1 MPRFNPFHSS
11 NKNWVAQ
18 AEQKLRVAWLTQDMT
33 SFVQALNQLM
43 GSIPAPLWEG
53 IPDAA
58 FCTFISWAFQASQV
72 CDHVRE
78 VMSNKGAAK
87 LEVNLGAQH
96 CLIVPQC
103 LHRNYG
109 TATTE
114 CAQSILQLA
123 AEAQLQIKESTV
135 GPQRLALILVI
146 DAASP
151 QIAYW
156 RLIKHDLAFQSG
168 WVEPF
173 HEPAATGSSTTTQDA
188 FLQPA
193 TDHQAAA
200 VPGATVQPDLHLK
213 ITFQFVIELAA
224 EAPSCT
230 NQVTITPEQ
239 LTARMIKLY
248 QKLQQAGT
256 KFTRSELTPM
266 VNAAI
271 RASLATDSPNAI
283 VVDRAALTE
292 QLISTL
298 LDLKPGSAS
307 YAKPGLGKP

>member
-18 AEQKLRVAWLTQDMT
+18 AEHKLRVAWLTQDMT

-43 GSIPAPLWEG
+43 GSIPAPMWEEV
-53 IPDAA
+53 PDTA
-58 FCTFISWAFQASQV
+58 FSIFISWAFQASQV
-72 CDHVRE
+72 CDQVRE
-78 VMSNKGAAK
+78 MMDNKGNSA
-87 LEVNLGAQH
+87 LEVNLDAQP

-109 TATTE
+109 TATTK

-123 AEAQLQIKESTV
+123 AEAQLQIKESSI
-135 GPQRLALILVI
+135 GQPRLALVLVI

-156 RLIKHDLAFQSG
+156 RLIKHGLEFQSG

-173 HEPAATGSSTTTQDA
+173 HEPAAAGGSEFTTQDA
-188 FLQPA
+188 HLQ
-193 TDHQAAA
+193 QAADLKA
-200 VPGATVQPDLHLK
+200 DAAHVAIAPSDLHLQ

-224 EAPSCT
+224 EAPSGT
-230 NQVTITPEQ
+230 NQLTITPER
-239 LTARMIKLY
+239 LVARMVQLY

-256 KFTRSELTPM
+256 KFTPTELTPM

-271 RASLATDSPNAI
+271 RASLATDAPNAI

-307 YAKPGLGKP
+307 

>member
-18 AEQKLRVAWLTQDMT
+18 AEHKLKVAWFTQDMT
-33 SFVQALNQLM
+33 SVVQALNQLM
-43 GSIPAPLWEG
+43 GSIPAPMWEG

-58 FCTFISWAFQASQV
+58 FCTFISWAFQSSQV
-72 CDHVRE
+72 CDQVRA
-78 VMSNKGAAK
+78 VMDHKGAAE
-87 LEVNLGAQH
+87 LEVSLGDQI
-96 CLIVPQC
+96 CRIVPQC

-114 CAQSILQLA
+114 CAQSLLQLA
-123 AEAQLQIKESTV
+123 AEAQLQIKESTI
-135 GPQRLALILVI
+135 GQPRLALILVI

-156 RLIKHDLAFQSG
+156 RLIKHGLEFQSG

-173 HEPAATGSSTTTQDA
+173 HEPTATGISTTTQDA
-188 FLQPA
+188 LVQPA

-213 ITFQFVIELAA
+213 ITFQYVIELAA

-239 LTARMIKLY
+239 LTARMIQLY
-248 QKLQQAGT
+248 QKLLQADI
-256 KFTRSELTPM
+256 KFTPAELTPM

-271 RASLATDSPNAI
+271 LASLATDAPNAI

-307 YAKPGLGKP
+307 

>member
-1 MPRFNPFHSS
+1 MSRCNPPHRG
-11 NKNWVAQ
+11 NKNWVTQ
-18 AEQKLRVAWLTQDMT
+18 AEQKLKAAWHTCDMT
-33 SFVQALNQLM
+33 SVVQAINQLM
-43 GSIPAPLWEG
+43 GSIPAPMWDG

-58 FCTFISWAFQASQV
+58 FRTFISWAFQASQV
-72 CDHVRE
+72 SDHVRE
-78 VMSNKGAAK
+78 IMSNQGAAK
-87 LEVNLGAQH
+87 LEVSLGAQI
-96 CLIVPQC
+96 CLIVPKC
-103 LHRNYG
+103 LHCNHG

-123 AEAQLQIKESTV
+123 AEAQIQIKGNTI
-135 GPQRLALILVI
+135 GQPRLALILVI

-213 ITFQFVIELAA
+213 ITFQYVIELAA
-224 EAPSCT
+224 EAPSGT
-230 NQVTITPEQ
+230 NQLTIRPER
-239 LTARMIKLY
+239 LVARIIKLY
-248 QKLQQAGT
+248 QKLQQAGI
-256 KFTRSELTPM
+256 KFTPSELTPT

-271 RASLATDSPNAI
+271 RASITTDVSNAI
-283 VVDRAALTE
+283 KVDRAGLTE

-298 LDLKPGSAS
+298 IDLQQGSA
-307 YAKPGLGKP
+307 P

>member
-1 MPRFNPFHSS
+1 MSRLNPLHSS

-87 LEVNLGAQH
+87 LEVNLDAQH

-123 AEAQLQIKESTV
+123 AEAQLQIKESSI
-135 GPQRLALILVI
+135 GQPRLALVLVI

-156 RLIKHDLAFQSG
+156 RLIKHGLDPSL
-168 WVEPF
+168 
-173 HEPAATGSSTTTQDA
+173 
-188 FLQPA
+188 
-193 TDHQAAA
+193 
-200 VPGATVQPDLHLK
+200 TVNLK
-213 ITFQFVIELAA
+213 
-224 EAPSCT
+224 
-230 NQVTITPEQ
+230 
-239 LTARMIKLY
+239 
-248 QKLQQAGT
+248 
-256 KFTRSELTPM
+256 
-266 VNAAI
+266 
-271 RASLATDSPNAI
+271 
-283 VVDRAALTE
+283 
-292 QLISTL
+292 
-298 LDLKPGSAS
+298 
-307 YAKPGLGKP
+307 

>member
-1 MPRFNPFHSS
+1 MPRFNSLRS
-11 NKNWVAQ
+11 NNKNRVAQ
-18 AEQKLRVAWLTQDMT
+18 AEQKLKVAWLTQDMT

-58 FCTFISWAFQASQV
+58 FRTFISWAFQAGQV
-72 CDHVRE
+72 CDQVRE
-78 VMSNKGAAK
+78 VMSNKRAAE
-87 LEVNLGAQH
+87 LEVNLGAQI
-96 CLIVPQC
+96 CRIVPQC

-123 AEAQLQIKESTV
+123 AEAQVQIKESTI
-135 GPQRLALILVI
+135 GPPRLALVLVI

-156 RLIKHDLAFQSG
+156 RLIKHGLEFQSG

-173 HEPAATGSSTTTQDA
+173 HEPAATAISTTTQDA
-188 FLQPA
+188 L
-193 TDHQAAA
+193 
-200 VPGATVQPDLHLK
+200 VQPTTDLKADAAHVAIAQSDLHLQ

-224 EAPSCT
+224 EAPSGT
-230 NQVTITPEQ
+230 NQLTITPEQ
-239 LTARMIKLY
+239 LTARMIQLY
-248 QKLQQAGT
+248 QKLQQAGL
-256 KFTRSELTPM
+256 KFTPTELTPM

-292 QLISTL
+292 QLIATL
-298 LDLKPGSAS
+298 LDLQLGSAS
-307 YAKPGLGKP
+307 

>member
-1 MPRFNPFHSS
+1 MSRCNPPHRG
-11 NKNWVAQ
+11 NKNWVTQ
-18 AEQKLRVAWLTQDMT
+18 AEQKLKAAWHTCDMT
-33 SFVQALNQLM
+33 SVVQALNQLM
-43 GSIPAPLWEG
+43 GSIPAPMWDG

-58 FCTFISWAFQASQV
+58 FRTFISWAFQASQV
-72 CDHVRE
+72 SDHVRE
-78 VMSNKGAAK
+78 IMSNQGAAK
-87 LEVNLGAQH
+87 LEVSLGAQI
-96 CLIVPQC
+96 CLIVPKC
-103 LHRNYG
+103 LHCNHG

-123 AEAQLQIKESTV
+123 AEAQIQIKGNTI
-135 GPQRLALILVI
+135 GQPRLALILVI

-173 HEPAATGSSTTTQDA
+173 HEPAANGISVTTQDA
-188 FLQPA
+188 LLQPA
-193 TDHQAAA
+193 IDHQAAA
-200 VPGATVQPDLHLK
+200 VPGATVQSDLHLK
-213 ITFQFVIELAA
+213 TTFQFVIELAA

-239 LTARMIKLY
+239 LTARMIQLY
-248 QKLQQAGT
+248 QKLQQAGL
-256 KFTRSELTPM
+256 KFTPSELTPM

-271 RASLATDSPNAI
+271 RVSLAADAPNAI

-307 YAKPGLGKP
+307 

>member
-18 AEQKLRVAWLTQDMT
+18 AEHKLKVAWLTQDMT
-33 SFVQALNQLM
+33 SVVQALNQLM
-43 GSIPAPLWEG
+43 GSIPAPMWDG
-53 IPDAA
+53 IPDTA
-58 FCTFISWAFQASQV
+58 FSIFISWAFQASQV
-72 CDHVRE
+72 CDQVRE
-78 VMSNKGAAK
+78 MMDNKGNSA
-87 LEVNLGAQH
+87 LEVNLDAQP

-114 CAQSILQLA
+114 CAQSLLQLA
-123 AEAQLQIKESTV
+123 AEAQLQIKESTI
-135 GPQRLALILVI
+135 GQPRLALILVI

-173 HEPAATGSSTTTQDA
+173 HEPAATGISTTTQDA
-188 FLQPA
+188 LVQPA

-200 VPGATVQPDLHLK
+200 VPSATVQPDLHLK
-213 ITFQFVIELAA
+213 ITFQYVIELAA
-224 EAPSCT
+224 EAPNGI
-230 NQVTITPEQ
+230 NQLTITPD
-239 LTARMIKLY
+239 KLVSNLLLLV
-248 QKLQQAGT
+248 QKLKQAGI
-256 KFTRSELTPM
+256 KFTPTELTPM

-271 RASLATDSPNAI
+271 RASLATDAPNAI

-307 YAKPGLGKP
+307 

>member
-18 AEQKLRVAWLTQDMT
+18 AEHKLKVAWHSNDMT
-33 SFVQALNQLM
+33 SVVQALNQLM
-43 GSIPAPLWEG
+43 GSIPAPMWEG

-58 FCTFISWAFQASQV
+58 FCTFISWAFQSSQV
-72 CDHVRE
+72 CDQVRA
-78 VMSNKGAAK
+78 VMEHKGSAE
-87 LEVNLGAQH
+87 LEVSLGDQI
-96 CLIVPQC
+96 CRIVPQC

-114 CAQSILQLA
+114 CAQSLLQLA
-123 AEAQLQIKESTV
+123 AEAQLQIKESTI
-135 GPQRLALILVI
+135 GQPRLALILVI

-173 HEPAATGSSTTTQDA
+173 HEPAATDISTITQDA
-188 FLQPA
+188 LVQPTA
-193 TDHQAAA
+193 DHQAAA
-200 VPGATVQPDLHLK
+200 AHVAIAPSDPHLK
-213 ITFQFVIELAA
+213 TTFQFVIELAA
-224 EAPSCT
+224 EHPNSKT
-230 NQVTITPEQ
+230 QVTITPD
-239 LTARMIKLY
+239 KLVSHLLLLV
-248 QKLQQAGT
+248 QKLKQAGI
-256 KFTRSELTPM
+256 KFTPTELTPM

-271 RASLATDSPNAI
+271 RASLATDAPNAI

-307 YAKPGLGKP
+307 

>member
-18 AEQKLRVAWLTQDMT
+18 AEHKLRVAWLTQDMT

-43 GSIPAPLWEG
+43 GSIPAPMWEEV
-53 IPDAA
+53 PDTA
-58 FCTFISWAFQASQV
+58 FSIFISWAFQASQV
-72 CDHVRE
+72 CDQVRE
-78 VMSNKGAAK
+78 MMDNKGNSA
-87 LEVNLGAQH
+87 LEVNLDAQP

-109 TATTE
+109 TATTK

-123 AEAQLQIKESTV
+123 AEAQLQIKESSI
-135 GPQRLALILVI
+135 GQPRLALVLVI

-156 RLIKHDLAFQSG
+156 RLIKHGLEFQSG

-173 HEPAATGSSTTTQDA
+173 HEPAAAGSSEYTTQDA
-188 FLQPA
+188 L
-193 TDHQAAA
+193 
-200 VPGATVQPDLHLK
+200 VQPTTDLKADAAHVAIAQSDLHLQ

-224 EAPSCT
+224 EAPSGT
-230 NQVTITPEQ
+230 NQLTITPER
-239 LTARMIKLY
+239 LVARMVQLY

-256 KFTRSELTPM
+256 KFTPTELTPM

-271 RASLATDSPNAI
+271 RASLATDAPNAI

-307 YAKPGLGKP
+307 

>member
-1 MPRFNPFHSS
+1 M
-11 NKNWVAQ
+11 AQ
-18 AEQKLRVAWLTQDMT
+18 AEHKLKVAWLTQDMT
-33 SFVQALNQLM
+33 SVVQALNQLI
-43 GSIPAPLWEG
+43 GSIPAPMWEEV
-53 IPDAA
+53 PDTA
-58 FCTFISWAFQASQV
+58 FSIFISWAFQASQV
-72 CDHVRE
+72 CDQVRE
-78 VMSNKGAAK
+78 MMDNKGNSA
-87 LEVNLGAQH
+87 LEVNLDAQP

-123 AEAQLQIKESTV
+123 AEAQLQIKESSI
-135 GPQRLALILVI
+135 GQPRLALVLVI

-156 RLIKHDLAFQSG
+156 RLIKHGLEFQSG

-173 HEPAATGSSTTTQDA
+173 HEPAAAGSSEYTTQDA
-188 FLQPA
+188 L
-193 TDHQAAA
+193 
-200 VPGATVQPDLHLK
+200 VQPTTDLKADAAHVAIAPSDLHLQ

-239 LTARMIKLY
+239 LTARMIQLY
-248 QKLQQAGT
+248 QKLQQAGL
-256 KFTRSELTPM
+256 KFTPTELTPM

-271 RASLATDSPNAI
+271 RASITTDVSNAI
-283 VVDRAALTE
+283 KVDRAGLTE

-298 LDLKPGSAS
+298 IDLQQGSA
-307 YAKPGLGKP
+307 P

>member
-18 AEQKLRVAWLTQDMT
+18 AEHKLKVAWHSNDMT
-33 SFVQALNQLM
+33 SVVQTLNQLM
-43 GSIPAPLWEG
+43 GSIPAPMWDG

-58 FCTFISWAFQASQV
+58 FRTFISWAFQASQV
-72 CDHVRE
+72 SDHVRE
-78 VMSNKGAAK
+78 IMSNQGAAK
-87 LEVNLGAQH
+87 LEVSLGAQI
-96 CLIVPQC
+96 CLIVPKC
-103 LHRNYG
+103 LHCNHG

-123 AEAQLQIKESTV
+123 AEAQIQIKGNTI
-135 GPQRLALILVI
+135 GQPRLALILVI

-156 RLIKHDLAFQSG
+156 RFIKHDLAFQSG

-173 HEPAATGSSTTTQDA
+173 HEPAAAGSSEYTTQDA
-188 FLQPA
+188 LVQPTA
-193 TDHQAAA
+193 DHQAAA
-200 VPGATVQPDLHLK
+200 AHVAIAPSDPHLK
-213 ITFQFVIELAA
+213 TTFQYVIELAA
-224 EAPSCT
+224 EAPNGI
-230 NQVTITPEQ
+230 NQLTITPD
-239 LTARMIKLY
+239 KLVSNLLLLV
-248 QKLQQAGT
+248 QKLLQADI
-256 KFTRSELTPM
+256 KFTTAELTPM

-271 RASLATDSPNAI
+271 RASLATDAPNAI

-292 QLISTL
+292 QLSATL

-307 YAKPGLGKP
+307 

>member
-18 AEQKLRVAWLTQDMT
+18 AEHKLKVAWITQDMT
-33 SFVQALNQLM
+33 SVVQALNQLI
-43 GSIPAPLWEG
+43 GSIPAPMWEEV
-53 IPDAA
+53 PDTA
-58 FCTFISWAFQASQV
+58 FSIFISWAFQASQV
-72 CDHVRE
+72 CDQVRE
-78 VMSNKGAAK
+78 MMDNKGNSA
-87 LEVNLGAQH
+87 LEVNLDAQP

-114 CAQSILQLA
+114 YAQSILQLA
-123 AEAQLQIKESTV
+123 AEAQLQIKESSI
-135 GPQRLALILVI
+135 GQPRLALVLVI

-156 RLIKHDLAFQSG
+156 RLIKHGLEFQSG

-173 HEPAATGSSTTTQDA
+173 HEPAAAGGSEYTTQDA
-188 FLQPA
+188 L
-193 TDHQAAA
+193 
-200 VPGATVQPDLHLK
+200 VQPTTDLKADAAHVAIAQSDLHLQ

-239 LTARMIKLY
+239 LTARMIQLY
-248 QKLQQAGT
+248 QKLQQAGL
-256 KFTRSELTPM
+256 KFTPTELTPM

-271 RASLATDSPNAI
+271 RASITTDVSNAI
-283 VVDRAALTE
+283 KVDRAGLTE

-298 LDLKPGSAS
+298 IDLQQGSA
-307 YAKPGLGKP
+307 P

>member
-1 MPRFNPFHSS
+1 MSRCNPPHRG
-11 NKNWVAQ
+11 NKNWVTQ
-18 AEQKLRVAWLTQDMT
+18 AEQKLKAAWHTCDMT
-33 SFVQALNQLM
+33 SVVQALNQLM
-43 GSIPAPLWEG
+43 GSIPAPMWDG

-58 FCTFISWAFQASQV
+58 FRTFISWAFQASQV
-72 CDHVRE
+72 SDHVRE
-78 VMSNKGAAK
+78 IMSNQGAAK
-87 LEVNLGAQH
+87 LEVSLGAQI
-96 CLIVPQC
+96 CLIVPKC
-103 LHRNYG
+103 LHCNHS

-114 CAQSILQLA
+114 CAQAILQLA
-123 AEAQLQIKESTV
+123 AEAQIQIKGNTI
-135 GPQRLALILVI
+135 GQPRLALILVI

-213 ITFQFVIELAA
+213 ITFQYVIELV
-224 EAPSCT
+224 T
-230 NQVTITPEQ
+230 NQPNSKNQITITPDR
-239 LTARMIKLY
+239 LAARMVQLY
-248 QKLQQAGT
+248 QKLQQAGL
-256 KFTRSELTPM
+256 KFTPAELTPM

-271 RASLATDSPNAI
+271 RASLATDDPNAI

-307 YAKPGLGKP
+307 

>member
-1 MPRFNPFHSS
+1 
-11 NKNWVAQ
+11 
-18 AEQKLRVAWLTQDMT
+18 
-33 SFVQALNQLM
+33 
-43 GSIPAPLWEG
+43 
-53 IPDAA
+53 
-58 FCTFISWAFQASQV
+58 
-72 CDHVRE
+72 
-78 VMSNKGAAK
+78 MSNQGAAK
-87 LEVNLGAQH
+87 LEVSLGDQICRIA
-96 CLIVPQC
+96 PQC
-103 LHRNYG
+103 LHRKHG

-123 AEAQLQIKESTV
+123 AEAQLQIKENDIWK
-135 GPQRLALILVI
+135 PRLALILVI

-156 RLIKHDLAFQSG
+156 RLIKHGLEFQSG

-173 HEPAATGSSTTTQDA
+173 HEPAAAGGSEFTTQDA
-188 FLQPA
+188 HLQ
-193 TDHQAAA
+193 QAADLKA
-200 VPGATVQPDLHLK
+200 DAAHVAIAPSDLHLQ

-230 NQVTITPEQ
+230 NQVTISPER
-239 LTARMIKLY
+239 LATRMIQLY
-248 QKLQQAGT
+248 QKLQQAGL
-256 KFTRSELTPM
+256 KFTTAELTPM

-271 RASLATDSPNAI
+271 RASLATDDPNAI

-307 YAKPGLGKP
+307 

>member
-18 AEQKLRVAWLTQDMT
+18 AEHKLRVAWLTQDMT

-43 GSIPAPLWEG
+43 GSIPAPMWEEV
-53 IPDAA
+53 PDTA
-58 FCTFISWAFQASQV
+58 FSIFISWAFQASQV
-72 CDHVRE
+72 CDLVRE
-78 VMSNKGAAK
+78 VMDHKGNSA
-87 LEVNLGAQH
+87 LEVNIDAQL
-96 CLIVPQC
+96 CRIAPQC
-103 LHRNYG
+103 LHRKHG

-123 AEAQLQIKESTV
+123 AEAQIQIKENDIWK
-135 GPQRLALILVI
+135 PRLALILVI

-156 RLIKHDLAFQSG
+156 RLIKHGLEFQSG

-173 HEPAATGSSTTTQDA
+173 HEPAAAGGSEFTTQDA
-188 FLQPA
+188 HLQ
-193 TDHQAAA
+193 QAADLKA
-200 VPGATVQPDLHLK
+200 DAAHVAIAPSDLHLQ

-224 EAPSCT
+224 EAPNGT
-230 NQVTITPEQ
+230 NQLTISPER
-239 LTARMIKLY
+239 LATRMIQLY
-248 QKLQQAGT
+248 QKLQQAGL
-256 KFTRSELTPM
+256 KFTTAELTPM

-271 RASLATDSPNAI
+271 RASLATDAPNAI

-292 QLISTL
+292 QLSATL

-307 YAKPGLGKP
+307 

>member
-18 AEQKLRVAWLTQDMT
+18 AEHKLKVAWHSNDMT
-33 SFVQALNQLM
+33 SVVQTLNQLM
-43 GSIPAPLWEG
+43 GSIPAPMWEG

-58 FCTFISWAFQASQV
+58 FCTFISWAFQSSQV
-72 CDHVRE
+72 CDQVRA
-78 VMSNKGAAK
+78 VMDHKGAAE
-87 LEVNLGAQH
+87 LEVSLGDQI
-96 CLIVPQC
+96 CRIVPQC

-123 AEAQLQIKESTV
+123 AEAQLQIKESSI
-135 GPQRLALILVI
+135 GQPRLALVLVI

-173 HEPAATGSSTTTQDA
+173 HEPAATDISTITQDA
-188 FLQPA
+188 LVQPTA
-193 TDHQAAA
+193 DHQAAA
-200 VPGATVQPDLHLK
+200 AHVAIAPSDPHLK
-213 ITFQFVIELAA
+213 TTFQYVIELAA
-224 EAPSCT
+224 EAPNGI
-230 NQVTITPEQ
+230 NQLTITPD
-239 LTARMIKLY
+239 KLVSNLLLLV
-248 QKLQQAGT
+248 QKLKQAGI
-256 KFTRSELTPM
+256 KFTPTELTPM

-271 RASLATDSPNAI
+271 RASLATDDPNAI

-307 YAKPGLGKP
+307 

>member
-18 AEQKLRVAWLTQDMT
+18 AEHKLKVAWLTQDMT
-33 SFVQALNQLM
+33 SVVQALNQLI
-43 GSIPAPLWEG
+43 GSIPAPMWEEV
-53 IPDAA
+53 PDTA
-58 FCTFISWAFQASQV
+58 FSIFISWAFQASQV
-72 CDHVRE
+72 CDQVRE
-78 VMSNKGAAK
+78 MMDNKGNSA
-87 LEVNLGAQH
+87 LEVNLDAQP
-96 CLIVPQC
+96 CLIVPKC

-114 CAQSILQLA
+114 CAQSILKLA
-123 AEAQLQIKESTV
+123 AEAQFQIKESSI
-135 GPQRLALILVI
+135 GQPRLALVLVI

-156 RLIKHDLAFQSG
+156 RLIKHGLEFQSG

-173 HEPAATGSSTTTQDA
+173 HEPAAAGSSEYTTQDA
-188 FLQPA
+188 L
-193 TDHQAAA
+193 
-200 VPGATVQPDLHLK
+200 VQPTTDLKADAAHVAIAQSDLHLL

-230 NQVTITPEQ
+230 NQVTITPER
-239 LTARMIKLY
+239 LVARIIQLY
-248 QKLQQAGT
+248 QKLQQAGL
-256 KFTRSELTPM
+256 KFTPSELTPM

-271 RASLATDSPNAI
+271 RASITTDVSNAI
-283 VVDRAALTE
+283 KVDRAGLTE

-298 LDLKPGSAS
+298 IDLQQGSV
-307 YAKPGLGKP
+307 P

>member
-18 AEQKLRVAWLTQDMT
+18 AEQKLKAAWHTCDMT
-33 SFVQALNQLM
+33 TVVQALNQLM
-43 GSIPAPLWEG
+43 GSIPAPMWDG

-58 FCTFISWAFQASQV
+58 FRTFISWAFQSSQV
-72 CDHVRE
+72 CDQVRA
-78 VMSNKGAAK
+78 VMDHKGAAE
-87 LEVNLGAQH
+87 LEVSLGAQI
-96 CLIVPQC
+96 CLIVPKC
-103 LHRNYG
+103 LHCNQG

-123 AEAQLQIKESTV
+123 AEAQIQIKGNTI
-135 GPQRLALILVI
+135 GQPRLALILVI

-173 HEPAATGSSTTTQDA
+173 HEPAAAGSSEYTTQNA
-188 FLQPA
+188 L
-193 TDHQAAA
+193 
-200 VPGATVQPDLHLK
+200 VQPTTDLKADAAHVAIAPSDLHLQ

-230 NQVTITPEQ
+230 NQVTISPEQ
-239 LTARMIKLY
+239 LTARMIQLY
-248 QKLQQAGT
+248 QKLQQAGL
-256 KFTRSELTPM
+256 KFTPTELTPM

-271 RASLATDSPNAI
+271 RASLATDAPNAI

-307 YAKPGLGKP
+307 

>member
-1 MPRFNPFHSS
+1 MSRCNPPHRG
-11 NKNWVAQ
+11 NKNWVTQ
-18 AEQKLRVAWLTQDMT
+18 AEQKLKAAWHTCDMT
-33 SFVQALNQLM
+33 TVVQALNQLM
-43 GSIPAPLWEG
+43 GSIPAPMWDG

-58 FCTFISWAFQASQV
+58 FRTFISWAFQASQV
-72 CDHVRE
+72 SDHVRE
-78 VMSNKGAAK
+78 IMSNQGAAK
-87 LEVNLGAQH
+87 LEVSLGAQI
-96 CLIVPQC
+96 CLIVPKC
-103 LHRNYG
+103 LHCNHG

-123 AEAQLQIKESTV
+123 AEAQIQIKGNTI
-135 GPQRLALILVI
+135 GQPRLALILVI

-213 ITFQFVIELAA
+213 ITFQYVIELAA

-230 NQVTITPEQ
+230 NQVTITPEL
-239 LTARMIKLY
+239 LTARMIQLY
-248 QKLQQAGT
+248 QKLLQADI
-256 KFTRSELTPM
+256 KFTTAELTPM

-271 RASLATDSPNAI
+271 RASLATDAPNAI

-307 YAKPGLGKP
+307 

>member
-18 AEQKLRVAWLTQDMT
+18 AEHKLKVAWHSNDMT
-33 SFVQALNQLM
+33 SVVQTLNQLM
-43 GSIPAPLWEG
+43 GSIPAPMWEG

-58 FCTFISWAFQASQV
+58 FCTFISWAFQSSQV
-72 CDHVRE
+72 CDQVRA
-78 VMSNKGAAK
+78 VMEHKGAAE
-87 LEVNLGAQH
+87 LEVNIDAQL
-96 CLIVPQC
+96 CRIAPQC
-103 LHRNYG
+103 LHRKHG

-123 AEAQLQIKESTV
+123 AEAQIQIKENDIWK
-135 GPQRLALILVI
+135 PRLALILVI
-146 DAASP
+146 DTASP

-156 RLIKHDLAFQSG
+156 RLIKHGLELQSG

-173 HEPAATGSSTTTQDA
+173 HEPAATDISTITQDA
-188 FLQPA
+188 HLQQA
-193 TDHQAAA
+193 ADHQADAA
-200 VPGATVQPDLHLK
+200 HVAIAPSDLHLQ

-230 NQVTITPEQ
+230 NQVTISPEQ
-239 LTARMIKLY
+239 LTARMIQLY
-248 QKLQQAGT
+248 QKLQQAGL
-256 KFTRSELTPM
+256 KFTPTELTPM

-271 RASLATDSPNAI
+271 RASLATDDPNAI

-307 YAKPGLGKP
+307 

>member
-18 AEQKLRVAWLTQDMT
+18 AEHKLKVAWHSNDMT
-33 SFVQALNQLM
+33 SVVQTLNQLM
-43 GSIPAPLWEG
+43 GSIPAPMWEEV
-53 IPDAA
+53 PDTA
-58 FCTFISWAFQASQV
+58 FSIFISWAFQASQV
-72 CDHVRE
+72 CDQVRE
-78 VMSNKGAAK
+78 MMDNKGNSA
-87 LEVNLGAQH
+87 LEVNLDAQH

-123 AEAQLQIKESTV
+123 AEAQLQIKESSI
-135 GPQRLALILVI
+135 GQPRLALVLVI

-156 RLIKHDLAFQSG
+156 RLIKHGLEFQSG

-173 HEPAATGSSTTTQDA
+173 HEPAAAGSSEYTTQDA
-188 FLQPA
+188 LVRPTTYLKA
-193 TDHQAAA
+193 DAAHVA
-200 VPGATVQPDLHLK
+200 IAPSDLHLQ
-213 ITFQFVIELAA
+213 IIFQFVIELAV

-230 NQVTITPEQ
+230 NQVTISPEQ
-239 LTARMIKLY
+239 LTARMIQLY
-248 QKLQQAGT
+248 QKLQQAGL
-256 KFTRSELTPM
+256 KFTPTELTPM

-271 RASLATDSPNAI
+271 RASLATDDPNAI

-307 YAKPGLGKP
+307 